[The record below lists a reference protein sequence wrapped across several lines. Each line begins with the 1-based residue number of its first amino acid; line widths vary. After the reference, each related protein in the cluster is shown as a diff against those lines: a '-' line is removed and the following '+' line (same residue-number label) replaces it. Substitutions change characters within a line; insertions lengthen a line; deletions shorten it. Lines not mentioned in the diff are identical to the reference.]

1 MHRSPPPPPPPGVRC
16 ASPRSCEAASLS
28 TLSSYTSFAR
38 FRRCGLLPLSSTI
51 ASSFVIREMPAVRR
65 LCPQK
70 PKRLVFIG
78 KLLSNFQ
85 PRGDNQIL
93 GFYGKCSLEPTLIYL
108 GGFVLDAG
116 LNKDCSHISVELCC
130 WTAYFRVMSLMDYGF
145 GNLMCRFVYSLMECV
160 VNGIVMLEQYC
171 DVTVVDDLVWTE
183 GLIRVSFGITRLIRV
198 SFGITRLIC
207 VSFRITRLI
216 CKGNARGRPTRGKK
230 DALKESLVVVRKMPP
245 RKGARRDSRGG
256 RGRGA
261 GCVQP
266 EVHPVAQ
273 ATDPAAPVT
282 HADLAAMEKRFRD
295 LIMQMREP
303 QHSALLAPAQAP
315 VCPDDQKVQC
325 TIFMLTERGPACLRD
340 AKRQEFLN
348 LEQGDRIVEQ
358 YDANFDMLSR
368 FAPEIIATK
377 VASNNNNNNN
387 NNNKKINNK
396 M

>member
-1 MHRSPPPPPPPGVRC
+1 MHGVRC

-183 GLIRVSFGITRLIRV
+183 GL
-198 SFGITRLIC
+198 
-207 VSFRITRLI
+207 
-216 CKGNARGRPTRGKK
+216 
-230 DALKESLVVVRKMPP
+230 KESLVVVRKMPP